1 MEKKGYFLYEVGNW
15 SGNTQSDLSL
25 LKSFVLIN
33 IGVDKMYDYI
43 KGIVTGIKNNSIV
56 LDNNGVGYLI
66 YVSNPYSFEIGN
78 EYKVFVYQ
86 QIQEDG
92 HFLYGFKTN
101 EEKDLFLKLISVKG
115 LGCKM
120 ALPILAVGSIDG
132 IMDAIERENVL
143 YLKKF
148 PKIGDKLAKQ
158 IILDLKGKLEFIGV
172 GISDDQVETENELRE
187 VLIGL
192 GYKDKE
198 VKPVLA
204 RVDTSLSI
212 EEQVKDALKLLLK

>member
-1 MEKKGYFLYEVGNW
+1 
-15 SGNTQSDLSL
+15 
-25 LKSFVLIN
+25 
-33 IGVDKMYDYI
+33 MYDYI
-43 KGIVTGIKNNSIV
+43 KGTVTYLKNNSIV
-56 LDNNGVGYLI
+56 LDNNGIGYLI
-66 YVSNPYSFEIGN
+66 YVSNPYSFEVGK
-78 EYKVFVYQ
+78 EYKVFIYQ
-86 QIQEDG
+86 KVAEDENS
-92 HFLYGFKTN
+92 LYGFKTY

-158 IILDLKGKLEFIGV
+158 IVLDLKGKLEFIGV
-172 GISDDQVETENELRE
+172 GISEDVVTTENELKE

-192 GYKDKE
+192 GYKEKE
-198 VKPVLA
+198 LKPVLA
-204 RVDTSLSI
+204 RVNTSLPI